1 MEITTVQ
8 RLSNRSKLGLYSREE
23 VIEMTKNDNIHIIQ
37 MQNALY
43 GFFIVEYRK
52 IDKEDN

>member
-8 RLSNRSKLGLYSREE
+8 RLSIRTKLGLYSREE
-23 VIEMTKNDNIHIIQ
+23 VLEMTKNDNIHIIQ
-37 MQNALY
+37 IQNALH

-52 IDKEDN
+52 IDKEEK

>member
-8 RLSNRSKLGLYSREE
+8 RISTRSKFGLYPREE
-23 VIEMTKNDNIHIIQ
+23 VLEMTKNNSIHIIQ

-43 GFFIVEYRK
+43 GFFIVEYREIK
-52 IDKEDN
+52 KEED

>member
-8 RLSNRSKLGLYSREE
+8 RLSNRTKLGLYPREE
-23 VIEMTKNDNIHIIQ
+23 VLEMTKNDSIIIIQ

-43 GFFIVEYRK
+43 GFFIVEYRE
-52 IDKEDN
+52 INKEEK

>member
-8 RLSNRSKLGLYSREE
+8 RMSPRSKFGLYPRDE
-23 VIEMTKNDNIHIIQ
+23 VLEMTKDNSIHILQ

-43 GFFIVEYRK
+43 GFFIVEYREIK
-52 IDKEDN
+52 KEEE

>member
-8 RLSNRSKLGLYSREE
+8 RLSNRTKLGLYPREE
-23 VIEMTKNDNIHIIQ
+23 VLEMTKNDNIIIIQ

-43 GFFIVEYRK
+43 GFFIVEYRE
-52 IDKEDN
+52 INKEEK